1 MSNAGNLGGPVKEQR
16 RKNAK
21 GFNSEGVY
29 YRYAMGMVVEPTNS
43 WWC

>member
-21 GFNSEGVY
+21 GFGVY
-29 YRYAMGMVVEPTNS
+29 YRYAMGMVVEPNS